1 LSVLLRSSLLCLLGI
16 SSVFAGELA
25 PYREGSRLGAHVR
38 NVQFPATF
46 RKDLRS
52 GLTNRLLFRVDL
64 LTDSRIV
71 DSRTVE
77 LAVKYDLWDENYRLT
92 VAVGQNLVSNTM
104 LSEEGMI
111 AFLGNLRLPAMFETA
126 RLASAREHVLRG
138 EVLVNPIERERM
150 AMIRKWVAENSTQV
164 PRGTAGAG
172 EAGAPLGAVTS
183 GDLFNRIFGQYAGS
197 ADGGVGWRENLEPR
211 GFRLEAVPNE
221 GQ

>member
-16 SSVFAGELA
+16 STVFAGELA
-25 PYREGSRLGAHVR
+25 PYREGSRLGANVR
-38 NVQFPATF
+38 NVQFPPTF

-52 GLTNRLLFRVDL
+52 GLTNRLLFRVDVL
-64 LTDSRIV
+64 ADSRVV

-92 VAVGQNLVSNTM
+92 VAVGQTLVANNV
-104 LSEEGMI
+104 LSEERMI
-111 AFLGNLRLPAMFETA
+111 AFLGEMRLPAMFETA
-126 RLASAREHVLRG
+126 RLPSAREHALRG

-164 PRGTAGAG
+164 PRGATGAG
-172 EAGAPLGAVTS
+172 EAGAPVGAVTS

-197 ADGGVGWRENLEPR
+197 EGEDVGWRETLNAR
-211 GFRLEAVPNE
+211 AFRLEAVPNE